1 MLLPSFTTS
10 KPFHIYLFIIMITI
24 CIILLWGRFDSLLGT
39 FDPSGDVLTVNCYS
53 QVSVPMNSYGR
64 VNVEP

>member
-1 MLLPSFTTS
+1 
-10 KPFHIYLFIIMITI
+10 MITI

-53 QVSVPMNSYGR
+53 QVSVPINSYGR